1 MCPYLCGQ
9 PGPPSFHAG
18 LRLFAAQAH
27 QRGGKVGLGSVSH
40 DYRAAKALF
49 SLLCRLKSTLRT
61 CHAAG
66 RLQTNVF
73 CSSLGVW
80 EVRCPKKALLHL
92 PQPARSS
99 LQRGRAPGSSQRWE
113 RLSPQPRTPG
123 TSPALCKGRSR
134 SLNFMVRA
142 IIHFSAGVRR
152 AGGHRCPVQGQGRD
166 AWRAFGC
173 ARGTNEPRS
182 ERPGCCHSRGDLPAE
197 RFAGRS
203 PGEAPSPRP
212 HHGLASGQGT
222 AKPS

>member
-40 DYRAAKALF
+40 EYRAAKALF
-49 SLLCRLKSTLRT
+49 SLLCRLKSTLRI

-134 SLNFMVRA
+134 SLRFYGPSNN
-142 IIHFSAGVRR
+142 SLQCWGE
-152 AGGHRCPVQGQGRD
+152 AGGGTPLPCAGTGEGRLESVRLRQG
-166 AWRAFGC
+166 
-173 ARGTNEPRS
+173 
-182 ERPGCCHSRGDLPAE
+182 H
-197 RFAGRS
+197 
-203 PGEAPSPRP
+203 
-212 HHGLASGQGT
+212 
-222 AKPS
+222 K